1 MSAVADDDQLEA
13 QARGGSAGP
22 VSEDDLSEVI
32 DQDKLAGDY
41 PPDVPVG
48 SLEYGITP
56 QEQRIP
62 EAIADRVQR
71 ERPDFH
77 DLPEGTLGGEAT
89 QAGRL
94 VAPDE
99 GVGPD
104 DESEL
109 VADDID
115 GPSPRDLPVGDVG
128 TGDSTTYDVATE
140 LAPDL
145 SAEEAAVHEQDL
157 P

>member
-1 MSAVADDDQLEA
+1 MSAMADDDQLEA

-22 VSEDDLSEVI
+22 VSEDDLSEVL

-41 PPDVPVG
+41 PPDEPVG
-48 SLEYGITP
+48 SFEYGVTP

-62 EAIADRVQR
+62 EAIAERAGR
-71 ERPDFH
+71 EVPDFH
-77 DLPEGTLGGEAT
+77 ERPAGSTETSEA

-99 GVGPD
+99 GIRPD
-104 DESEL
+104 EESEM
-109 VADDID
+109 VADELD
-115 GPSPRDLPVGDVG
+115 GPAPHDLPVGDVG
-128 TGDSTTYDVATE
+128 TGDSSSYDVATE

-145 SAEEAAVHEQDL
+145 SAEEAAVHEREA